1 MPGDQLGAPRGE
13 QRPAPYPGAGCSLRD
28 RWLSC
33 RRSPRDFPWLCR
45 LIMNTCP
52 AVESSQFCAGHPG
65 SSGSTRGFA
74 GSTRSHARGPQDRPR
89 SGGST
94 RVERVIPG
102 PLGHPEPVGSSHTNR
117 GFSVFTFNPAHVAR
131 RVRNPTDPGQPGKTR
146 SDTVAIKLSRGQA
159 GHVFHGRLLR
169 GPSPKP
175 QAKIPTPPNR
185 CTSSRQV
192 EVRPQSTAPWKI

>member
-1 MPGDQLGAPRGE
+1 MPGGQLGAPG
-13 QRPAPYPGAGCSLRD
+13 GATTRSLPGCSLRD
-28 RWLSC
+28 RRLSGGSC

-65 SSGSTRGFA
+65 SAVRPGQPGGLPGRP
-74 GSTRSHARGPQDRPR
+74 GPQDRPR

-117 GFSVFTFNPAHVAR
+117 GFSVFTFNPAHIAR
-131 RVRNPTDPGQPGKTR
+131 RASATQPGVRNPTDPGQPGKPGPT
-146 SDTVAIKLSRGQA
+146 
-159 GHVFHGRLLR
+159 HFFHGSRLL
-169 GPSPKP
+169 
-175 QAKIPTPPNR
+175 
-185 CTSSRQV
+185 
-192 EVRPQSTAPWKI
+192 